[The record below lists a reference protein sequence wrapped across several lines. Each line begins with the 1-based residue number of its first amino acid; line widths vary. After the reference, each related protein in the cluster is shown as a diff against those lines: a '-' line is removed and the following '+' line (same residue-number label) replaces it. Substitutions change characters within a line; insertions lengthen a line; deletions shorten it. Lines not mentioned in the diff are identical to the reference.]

1 MQDKID
7 AFKSHVKAASAN
19 PNFVHHYWFV
29 EWHLE
34 VVEKI
39 AKELLEY
46 YVAADKDLVDVMVW
60 LHDYGKMLNFSDQ
73 YRTTLIEGRK
83 KLTELGFEHDF
94 IEKAVSYV
102 ELMDRK
108 MEIDMYE
115 APLEVQIV
123 SSADGCSHL
132 VGPFMYLWWRENP
145 QKHFEELMRDNQRKA
160 EKDWTRK
167 ITLPEARKAFEP
179 RYRLIME
186 QGGNLPEKFLES

>member
-1 MQDKID
+1 MQEKIE
-7 AFKSHVKAASAN
+7 AFKIHVAAVSAN
-19 PNFVHHYWFV
+19 PNFVHRYWFV
-29 EWHLE
+29 QWHLE

-39 AKELLEY
+39 AKELLEHY
-46 YVAADKDLVDVMVW
+46 ADADKDLVMVMVW
-60 LHDYGKMLNFSDQ
+60 LHDYGKILNFSDQ

-83 KLTELGFEHDF
+83 KLTELGFEKSF
-94 IEKAVSYV
+94 IDKAVSYI
-102 ELMDRK
+102 EILDKK

-115 APLEVQIV
+115 APLEVQLV

-167 ITLPEARKAFEP
+167 ITLPEARKSFES

-186 QGGNLPEKFLES
+186 QGGNLPEKFIV